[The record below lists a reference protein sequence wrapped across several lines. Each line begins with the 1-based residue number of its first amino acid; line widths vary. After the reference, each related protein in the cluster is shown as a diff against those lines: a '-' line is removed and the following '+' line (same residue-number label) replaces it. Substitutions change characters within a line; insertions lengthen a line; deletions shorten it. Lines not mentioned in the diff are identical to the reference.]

1 MLGGFFIF
9 LRNVSFFFSLIQ
21 LKMCPSSISFYP
33 YHFSAFSFVFR
44 KKIHFLPNMFLQKN
58 LFFSHQINA
67 QRYTRFI
74 YVLENRVAY
83 YVMAMIH
90 DIRKCLHIHVS
101 NILSLMAISGASN
114 TTKSNFKIWRKKN
127 TQHTCLFNR

>member
-9 LRNVSFFFSLIQ
+9 RRNVSYFFPLIQ
-21 LKMCPSSISFYP
+21 LKMCPSSVSFYP
-33 YHFSAFSFVFR
+33 SHFSTFSFFFR
-44 KKIHFLPNMFLQKN
+44 KKIHFLPN
-58 LFFSHQINA
+58 FFFTEKSLCHKINA

-74 YVLENRVAY
+74 PVLENRVAH

-114 TTKSNFKIWRKKN
+114 TTKSNFKIWKHS
-127 TQHTCLFNR
+127 TYVPVQYL